1 MRVAF
6 SSFEVLSTVALSTSC
21 FTFLSDKATQP
32 ANGPQKNPADS
43 VAGVKWG
50 GKRLHPSSLDQNEST
65 FCDPP
70 HIYTSAVLIFSGLAV
85 EKASKPTTIS
95 VNSMLAFVLE
105 NSKLIMIFVLI
116 GLIIALGSWPY
127 RHETRE

>member
-1 MRVAF
+1 VA
-6 SSFEVLSTVALSTSC
+6 SSSVDVLSIVALSASC

-32 ANGPQKNPADS
+32 ANGPQKDPANS
-43 VAGVKWG
+43 VAGVKWR

-70 HIYTSAVLIFSGLAV
+70 HIYTSAVLIFSRLAV
-85 EKASKPTTIS
+85 EKTSKPITIS
-95 VNSMLAFVLE
+95 VNSMIAFMME
-105 NSKLIMIFVLI
+105 NSKLIMIFLLI